1 MSFVCTIPMGTLR
14 INGKIK
20 RFPTTPGVTG
30 NALRYTQGKTI
41 TIGDTSLKHPE
52 NTILWN
58 VINGM
63 ERWSRSGTLFVADRV
78 LLRNV
83 SWEDLARNGFIDGT
97 VIQVDGKQYRCRAP
111 YIGMGSKDE
120 LNEWDDIVI
129 QSPSP
134 SIWKIRTFHFWGAED
149 LRFCYD
155 QCNKIWNGLE
165 SEIHSSFVGFLPVL
179 EPLEASTSNVKET
192 TYPDFRAG
200 YRRLGLREPEIKE
213 MFLTYINA

>member
-83 SWEDLARNGFIDGT
+83 SWEDLARPKN
-97 VIQVDGKQYRCRAP
+97 
-111 YIGMGSKDE
+111 
-120 LNEWDDIVI
+120 
-129 QSPSP
+129 
-134 SIWKIRTFHFWGAED
+134 
-149 LRFCYD
+149 
-155 QCNKIWNGLE
+155 
-165 SEIHSSFVGFLPVL
+165 
-179 EPLEASTSNVKET
+179 
-192 TYPDFRAG
+192 
-200 YRRLGLREPEIKE
+200 E
-213 MFLTYINA
+213 MF